1 MNGKMKGLWC
11 RLCML
16 VAVCLLVFGGLS
28 MEATA
33 VAEVSIPMIDGY
45 TTPDAHDAGSGYSQL
60 TYSGVSLTKMKK
72 YEEKL
77 LSNGYALYDQQE
89 IKNGFKTNRFV
100 TYVKDDMMIHLN
112 LFAPLSKNQFHVIY
126 GPSDKLVPNT
136 QTGNYT
142 AVVTPSVAIIERSD
156 LVLCMVVQLADGSYY
171 VIDGGRGYTR
181 GSFNY
186 PAASYRND
194 PNDYCTITP
203 DHKKDMQT
211 LLAYLQDTNRDGKI
225 DAKDTRPKVTW
236 MITHAD
242 VDHIHLPYV
251 FMKTYSSKFDLKAV
265 YYNFPNYRE
274 IGLSDTYTEENIKG
288 VEDNAKNFLKY
299 TRTYF
304 PYAKEYIYHT
314 GQTVNLPGCTLE
326 FLYTPEDLYPNAME
340 TPNHTCGIWRFRFD
354 NGKTFLVTGD
364 AEVSTN
370 KQATTVLGSYLQ
382 SDMLQVI
389 HHGYNGG
396 TAEFYSA
403 VDPDICFWPS
413 LDIALRNDKQL
424 LGTYSG
430 FSFNKVL
437 RNGQRTHYA
446 ASTTHTVFL
455 PTLRYDA
462 NGGTG
467 TAVSG
472 GAMYDNN
479 TATEGDTPKGAIA
492 VAANNFTAPEG
503 KLFCGWATTPDGDVQ
518 YRFGDQIEIETD
530 TVLYA
535 VWQTLDGH
543 IVKHKEAIAATYY
556 SEGNIEYW
564 YCSSCGQMWLD
575 GECTQKTD
583 LESVKLPIL
592 ESAASIGNV
601 KYGFL
606 EDAIAAANQTPE
618 ADTIT
623 LTGNTAISS
632 WVVIKTEVTLVAEKP
647 ITISGAETQ
656 TGSMFRVVDGG
667 KLTIQGSK
675 EAPITLAAGVNTTN
689 LLVTNGGEAILTN
702 IKLVGNENT
711 IHTGSNK
718 ARGIFNDGGIV
729 TAKSVEIA
737 NIKGDS
743 IYILSDGVV
752 NLDNVT
758 ITNSGR
764 YGVKDSGVLNICN
777 TQNPDHALTI
787 RGSGN
792 NAIDI
797 ENGGTAL
804 SRFGNISENSILI
817 WLINSLR
824 DIYVRWGG
832 SQELTNVS
840 ATE

>member
-11 RLCML
+11 RLSML
-16 VAVCLLVFGGLS
+16 LLVCLLFSGALS
-28 MEATA
+28 MEA
-33 VAEVSIPMIDGY
+33 VAATEIPTIDGY
-45 TTPDAHDAGSGYSQL
+45 TTGDAHDAGGGYSQL
-60 TYSGVSLTKMKK
+60 TYSNVSLTQMKS

-77 LSNGYALYDQQE
+77 LSDGYTLYDQRE
-89 IKNGFKTNRFV
+89 IQNGTKTNRFA
-100 TYVKDDMMIHLN
+100 TYVKGEMMIHLN
-112 LFAPLSKNQFHVIY
+112 LFAPLSSNQFHVIY

-136 QTGNYT
+136 QVGNYT

-171 VIDGGRGYTR
+171 IIDGGRGYTR
-181 GSFNY
+181 NSFNY

-211 LLAYLQDTNRDGKI
+211 LLAYLQDTNRDGKT
-225 DAKDTRPKVTW
+225 DTKDTRPKVTW

-274 IGLSDTYTEENIKG
+274 IGLSDTYTEENVKG

-314 GQTVNLPGCTLE
+314 GQTVDLPGCTLE

-340 TPNHTCGIWRFRFD
+340 TPNHTCGMWRFCFD

-370 KQATTVLGSYLQ
+370 KQAATVLGSYLQ

-396 TAEFYSA
+396 TTEFYSA
-403 VDPDICFWPS
+403 VDPDVCFWPS

-430 FSFNKVL
+430 FSFNKIL
-437 RNGQRTHYA
+437 RNGERTHYA
-446 ASTTHTVFL
+446 ASITHTVFL

-467 TAVSG
+467 TTAQV

-479 TATEGDTPKGAIA
+479 TATEGDTPKGIIT
-492 VAANNFTAPEG
+492 VADNNFAAPKN
-503 KLFCGWATTPDGDVQ
+503 KLFSGWATTPDGDVQ
-518 YRFGDQIEIETD
+518 YRPGDQIEIETD

-543 IVKHKEAIAATYY
+543 TVKHKNAVAATFY

-564 YCSSCGQMWLD
+564 YCSSCDLMWLD
-575 GECTQKTD
+575 AECTQKTD
-583 LESVKLPIL
+583 PEGVKLPML
-592 ESAASIGNV
+592 ESFASIGDV
-601 KYGFL
+601 KYGSL
-606 EDAIAAANQTPE
+606 EDAIAAARQTPE
-618 ADTIT
+618 ADTII
-623 LTGNTAISS
+623 LSENASIST
-632 WVVIKTEVTLVAEKP
+632 WAVVNTEVTLVAEKP
-647 ITISGAETQ
+647 ITIFGAETQ
-656 TGSMFRVVDGG
+656 TGSMFRVIDGG
-667 KLTIQGSK
+667 KLTIQGS
-675 EAPITLAAGVNTTN
+675 ESAPITIVAGVNTTN
-689 LLVTNGGEAILTN
+689 LLVTNGGETILAN
-702 IKLVGNENT
+702 VKLVGNENT
-711 IHTGSNK
+711 VHTSNNK
-718 ARGIFNDGGIV
+718 ARGIFNDGGTITV
-729 TAKSVEIA
+729 KNSEIA
-737 NIKGDS
+737 NMKGDS

-752 NLDNVT
+752 NLDDVT
-758 ITNSGR
+758 IINSGR
-764 YGVKDSGVLNICN
+764 YGIKDKGVLNITN
-777 TQNPDHALTI
+777 TEDADNALTI
-787 RGSGN
+787 SGSGN

-797 ENGGTAL
+797 EDGGKAVSHFESASIGAAL
-804 SRFGNISENSILI
+804 IRLI
-817 WLINSLR
+817 DNLE
-824 DIYVRWGG
+824 DFCVRVGG
-832 SQELTNVS
+832 IWKLTNVS
-840 ATE
+840 TTE